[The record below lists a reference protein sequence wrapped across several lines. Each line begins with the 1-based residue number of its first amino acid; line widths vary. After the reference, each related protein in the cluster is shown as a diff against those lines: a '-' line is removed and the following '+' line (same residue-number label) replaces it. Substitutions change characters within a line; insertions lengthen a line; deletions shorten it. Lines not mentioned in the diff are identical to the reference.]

1 MHSTESRAT
10 VVAAP
15 AATGTTQEDQLFRKI
30 ALRIL
35 PVLMLGYLAASID
48 RVNVGFAKL
57 HMAQALGLSDGMY
70 GFGAGIFFLGYF
82 LFEVPSNLILHRVGA
97 RRWLARIMISWGLV
111 SGLTMFVRT
120 PAEFYAVRFLLGIAE
135 AGFIPG
141 VIYYLTQWFP
151 SQRRGRV
158 MGVFYVALALA
169 GLIGGPVS
177 GWILETMGGVG
188 NLAAWQWMFLIE
200 ALPTLVVAWLILVT
214 LDDRIA
220 DANWLDATERALLE
234 RLLSE

>member
-10 VVAAP
+10 VVAPP
-15 AATGTTQEDQLFRKI
+15 AVTGTTQEDQLFRKI

-57 HMAQALGLSDGMY
+57 HMAQALGLSDAMY

-82 LFEVPSNLILHRVGA
+82 LFEVLSNLILHRVGA
-97 RRWLARIMISWGLV
+97 RRWLARIMISWGIV